1 MQDLLS
7 QEEIDALLHSVDE
20 EEIESPETQHLG
32 DVRPYDLSS
41 QDRVIRGRMPTLE
54 MINER
59 FARHSRESLFNL
71 LRRKVDVSIGGIQ
84 LMKFGDYTRSLYVPT
99 SLNMVKI
106 SPLRGTAMFV
116 LDAKLVFRLV
126 DNYFGGE
133 GADIRQEGRGFTPTE
148 QHIVRRV
155 LDQMFDDLNAAW
167 ATIFK
172 VQFEYMSS
180 EVNPALVNIVSL
192 SEVVIVNT
200 FRVELEG
207 GGGELHMTMPYSMIE
222 PIREMLD
229 ARVKGEAGES
239 DARWTQSL
247 REDLLDVDVELN
259 CLIAER
265 ELKLAQVMELQE
277 GDVIPVDLPE
287 NMLVTANSVPVL
299 RGHLGVSDGNLALQ
313 VAHNVKSVP
322 QV

>member
-20 EEIESPETQHLG
+20 GEIESPQSTYAG

-41 QDRVIRGRMPTLE
+41 QDRVIRGRMPMLE
-54 MINER
+54 TINER
-59 FARHSRESLFNL
+59 FARQSRSSLFNL
-71 LRRKVDVSIGGIQ
+71 LRRKVDISIGGIQ
-84 LMKFGDYTRSLYVPT
+84 LMKFGDYVRSLYVPT

-106 SPLRGTAMFV
+106 DPLRGTALFV
-116 LDAKLVFRLV
+116 LDSKLVFRLV

-155 LDQMFDDLNAAW
+155 LDQMFEDLNEVW
-167 ATIFK
+167 ATIYS
-172 VQFEYMSS
+172 VDFEFVAT
-180 EVNPALVNIVSL
+180 EVNPSLVNIVSL

-207 GGGELHMTMPYSMIE
+207 GGGELHITMPYSMIE

-229 ARVKGEAGES
+229 AKVKGESGEV

-247 REDLLDVDVELN
+247 REDLLDVNVQLN
-259 CLIAER
+259 CLVTER
-265 ELKLAQVMELQE
+265 EIRLGEVMALQT

-287 NMLVTANSVPVL
+287 NMLVTANAVPVL
-299 RGHLGVSDGNLALQ
+299 KGHLGVSDDNLALQ
-313 VAHNVKSVP
+313 VAQTLKSGR
-322 QV
+322 